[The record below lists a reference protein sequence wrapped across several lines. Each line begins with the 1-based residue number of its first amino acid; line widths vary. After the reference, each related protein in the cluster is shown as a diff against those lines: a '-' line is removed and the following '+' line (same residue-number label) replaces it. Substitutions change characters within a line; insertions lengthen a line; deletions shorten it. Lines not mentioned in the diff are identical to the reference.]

1 MSLWEL
7 LYHQISHNGGLI
19 VIYYHLPGLFEYFD
33 LYKVFIDIFQHES
46 YKFRDVQIGSIYGAP
61 KGCLWNGGRIG
72 YDDGVDVF
80 EVASWAQS
88 HNINC
93 ALTFT
98 NCLLE
103 ENHFQDKNCNA
114 LMRLFHREGN
124 SITIFSDELKD
135 YIHSICP
142 KYQFTSSTTK
152 CLRNLDS
159 IIEEARYY
167 DIVVLDYN
175 FNHQEEFLKNLENKD
190 KYELLVNSVC
200 NPECPRRFEHYVE
213 VSEFSLGIRDEH
225 LIFCP
230 CQRKKF
236 WEILDNPTV
245 LKIEDIYR
253 YHEMGFSHFKI
264 EGRTTHFA
272 DLIEILVYYMVKPE
286 YQIEIRQR
294 LTYS

>member
-1 MSLWEL
+1 M
-7 LYHQISHNGGLI
+7 
-19 VIYYHLPGLFEYFD
+19 IYYHLPGLFEYFD
-33 LYKVFIDIFQHES
+33 IYKILIDIFQNEPH
-46 YKFRDVQIGSIYGAP
+46 KFREVQIGSIYGAP
-61 KGCLWNGGRIG
+61 TDCLWNGGRTG
-72 YDDGVDVF
+72 YNAESDVF

-88 HNINC
+88 HRINC

-103 ENHFQDKNCNA
+103 EKHFQDKSCNA

-124 SITIFSDELKD
+124 SITVFSDSLKS
-135 YIHSICP
+135 YIYSICP
-142 KYQFTSSTTK
+142 KYKFTSSTTK
-152 CLRNLDS
+152 CLRDLDS
-159 IIEEARYY
+159 ILAEAEQY

-175 FNHQEEFLKNLENKD
+175 FNYQEEFLKNLENKD

-200 NPECPRRFEHYVE
+200 NPECPRRFEHYIE
-213 VSEFSLGIRDEH
+213 ISEFGLGIRDEH
-225 LIFCP
+225 SIFCP